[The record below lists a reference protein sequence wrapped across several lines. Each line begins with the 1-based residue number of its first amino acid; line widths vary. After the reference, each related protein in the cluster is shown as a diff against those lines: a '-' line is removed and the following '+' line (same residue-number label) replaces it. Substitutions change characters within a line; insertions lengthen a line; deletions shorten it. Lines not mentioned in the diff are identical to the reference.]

1 MVILVGIGAGVG
13 AVCRYLLTVLGRMLW
28 PGKPVATMMINVLGA
43 FLAGF
48 LAGLPAFS
56 AFRVLL
62 LTGFCGGFTT
72 FSTFMAD
79 AFILIRNRQWR
90 VFVGYFLG
98 SVLLGVVAMV
108 AGLRVSLLIWNYQ
121 KGCKIL

>member
-98 SVLLGVVAMV
+98 SVLLGGGGDGSGV
-108 AGLRVSLLIWNYQ
+108 
-121 KGCKIL
+121 KGFITYMKLSKRL

>member
-98 SVLLGVVAMV
+98 VCCWGGGDGSGV
-108 AGLRVSLLIWNYQ
+108 
-121 KGCKIL
+121 KGFITYMKLSKRL

>member
-28 PGKPVATMMINVLGA
+28 PGKPIATMMINVLGA
-43 FLAGF
+43 F

-90 VFVGYFLG
+90 VLVGYYLG

-108 AGLRVSLLIWNYQ
+108 VGLRCSSLIRNF
-121 KGCKIL
+121 

>member
-13 AVCRYLLTVLGRMLW
+13 AVCRYLLTVLGRRLW

-90 VFVGYFLG
+90 VFVGYYLG

-108 AGLRVSLLIWNYQ
+108 AGLKAGQVLFDL
-121 KGCKIL
+121 

>member
-1 MVILVGIGAGVG
+1 
-13 AVCRYLLTVLGRMLW
+13 MLW

-90 VFVGYFLG
+90 VFVGYYLG
-98 SVLLGVVAMV
+98 IVLLGVLAMAV
-108 AGLRVSLLIWNYQ
+108 GLRCSSLIRNF
-121 KGCKIL
+121 

>member
-43 FLAGF
+43 FLTGF

-56 AFRVLL
+56 AFQVLL

-79 AFILIRNRQWR
+79 AFILIRNRQWH
-90 VFVGYFLG
+90 VFVGYYLG

-108 AGLRVSLLIWNYQ
+108 AGLKAGQVLF
-121 KGCKIL
+121 GF

>member
-56 AFRVLL
+56 AFRGLL

-79 AFILIRNRQWR
+79 AFILIRNRQWH
-90 VFVGYFLG
+90 VFAGYYLG
-98 SVLLGVVAMV
+98 SVLLGVLAMAV
-108 AGLRVSLLIWNYQ
+108 GLKAGQVLF
-121 KGCKIL
+121 GF

>member
-28 PGKPVATMMINVLGA
+28 PGKPVDTMMINVLGA

-90 VFVGYFLG
+90 VFVGYYLG
-98 SVLLGVVAMV
+98 IVLLGVLAMAV
-108 AGLRVSLLIWNYQ
+108 GLRCSSLIRNF
-121 KGCKIL
+121 

>member
-72 FSTFMAD
+72 FMAD

-90 VFVGYFLG
+90 VFVGYYLG
-98 SVLLGVVAMV
+98 IVLLGVLAMV
-108 AGLRVSLLIWNYQ
+108 AGLRVSLLI
-121 KGCKIL
+121 

>member
-43 FLAGF
+43 FLSGF

-90 VFVGYFLG
+90 VFVGYYLS
-98 SVLLGVVAMV
+98 SVLLGVVVMV
-108 AGLRVSLLIWNYQ
+108 VGLRCSSLIRNF
-121 KGCKIL
+121 